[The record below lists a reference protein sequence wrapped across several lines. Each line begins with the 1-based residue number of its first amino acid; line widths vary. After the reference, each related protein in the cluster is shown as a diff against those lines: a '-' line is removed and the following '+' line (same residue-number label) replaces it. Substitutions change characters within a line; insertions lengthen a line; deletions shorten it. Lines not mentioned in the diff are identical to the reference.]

1 MRPADLT
8 AEHVRFGY
16 LARQSRALATNEV
29 DEGVSRSQA
38 KKQSRCTRA
47 ATGPK
52 RPERTFVTAA
62 ALTTLALAASIPG
75 ARAQT
80 ATQTPPKTA
89 TETAATPQ
97 SAESVSKTRDRQQHE
112 LEAKEKR
119 DRELQSDLARL
130 SEDRREINAR
140 LVETAAR
147 VQASEEKMTAVEDRL
162 AGFERQEK
170 AIRDSLAKEHGKI
183 SGLLAALQ
191 RMGRNPPPV
200 IITRREDA
208 LRMVRS
214 AMLIGVAFPGL
225 KEEAKAL
232 STKLTELVSIM
243 TRIRRDGE
251 TLRAEREKLN
261 AVQAQLASLLETKKQ
276 TLAER
281 QTELRQVRESAAEI
295 SKNVSDLSELI
306 SKLSQQVNTAP
317 AMPQMERENRDQ
329 VVAVLPPS
337 AAPPAA
343 PVQPAPSGPA
353 VARDAAV
360 SVPPAAAAPQEK
372 TEEVALL
379 TPSAPPAA
387 PEPPSSSI
395 VELAPTS
402 AGLMPGNPDRIRP
415 AIAFQNAKGKLS
427 LPARGRRVLGFGEKT
442 QYGGTSKGMVIETRY
457 SARVTSPCDGW
468 VVYAGEFRSYGQLLI
483 INAGGGYHVLVAG
496 LSRMDVGPGQFVLA
510 AEPIG
515 TMSGAPRTAQL
526 ATESTD
532 TSQSAP
538 HSSAPVLYIEFR
550 KDGQP
555 IDSNPWWAAS
565 HQKVQD

>member
-1 MRPADLT
+1 M
-8 AEHVRFGY
+8 
-16 LARQSRALATNEV
+16 
-29 DEGVSRSQA
+29 
-38 KKQSRCTRA
+38 
-47 ATGPK
+47 
-52 RPERTFVTAA
+52 TAA
-62 ALTTLALAASIPG
+62 ALTTLALTASILD

-80 ATQTPPKTA
+80 ATTTPAEAA
-89 TETAATPQ
+89 TTPQ
-97 SAESVSKTRDRQQHE
+97 SAESVAKTRDRQQHE
-112 LEAKEKR
+112 LEAKERR
-119 DRELQSDLARL
+119 DRELQKDLASL
-130 SEDRREINAR
+130 SDDRREINAR

-170 AIRDSLAKEHGKI
+170 SIRESLAKEHGKI

-225 KEEAKAL
+225 KDEAKAL

-251 TLRAEREKLN
+251 TLRAEREKLS

-281 QTELRQVRESAAEI
+281 QTELRQVREAAAEI

-306 SKLSQQVNTAP
+306 SKLSQQVDSAP
-317 AMPQMERENRDQ
+317 AMPQMERDNRDQ
-329 VVAVLPPS
+329 VVAVLPPTV
-337 AAPPAA
+337 AAPPAPGE
-343 PVQPAPSGPA
+343 PVPSGPAVNA

-360 SVPPAAAAPQEK
+360 AVPPGSTTTPPEK
-372 TEEVALL
+372 AEEVALL
-379 TPSAPPAA
+379 TPTAPAAA

-395 VELAPTS
+395 VELAPT
-402 AGLMPGNPDRIRP
+402 ATGLMPGNPDRIRP

-526 ATESTD
+526 ATENTE

-538 HSSAPVLYIEFR
+538 HASAPVLYIEFR

>member
-1 MRPADLT
+1 MRA
-8 AEHVRFGY
+8 V
-16 LARQSRALATNEV
+16 
-29 DEGVSRSQA
+29 
-38 KKQSRCTRA
+38 
-47 ATGPK
+47 TGPK
-52 RPERTFVTAA
+52 RPERPFVTAA
-62 ALTTLALAASIPG
+62 ALTTLALSLSIS
-75 ARAQT
+75 AVRAQT
-80 ATQTPPKTA
+80 AAPTNAAPTA
-89 TETAATPQ
+89 TTPQ
-97 SAESVSKTRDRQQHE
+97 SAEEASKKLDRQQHE
-112 LEAKEKR
+112 LEAKELR
-119 DRELQSDLARL
+119 DRELQKDLAIL
-130 SEDRREINAR
+130 TDDRREINAR

-147 VQASEEKMTAVEDRL
+147 VQASEEKMTAVEERL

-170 AIRDSLAKEHGKI
+170 ALRESLSKEHGKI

-225 KEEAKAL
+225 RDEAKIL
-232 STKLTELVSIM
+232 STKLTDLVSIM

-251 TLRAEREKLN
+251 TLRAEREKFN

-281 QTELRQVRESAAEI
+281 QTELRQVREAAAEI

-306 SKLSQQVNTAP
+306 SKLSQQVDTAP
-317 AMPQMERENRDQ
+317 AMPQVERESRDQ
-329 VVAVLPPS
+329 VVAVLPPTV
-337 AAPPAA
+337 AARPA
-343 PVQPAPSGPA
+343 PAESVPSGPA
-353 VARDAAV
+353 INAIARDAAV
-360 SVPPAAAAPQEK
+360 SIPPAAATPPEK

-379 TPSAPPAA
+379 SPGTPAAA

-395 VELAPTS
+395 VELAPTATS
-402 AGLMPGNPDRIRP
+402 LMPGNPDRIRP
-415 AIAFQNAKGKLS
+415 AIAFHEAKGKLS

-442 QYGGTSKGMVIETRY
+442 QYGGTSKGLVIETRY

-526 ATESTD
+526 ATEKTEI
-532 TSQSAP
+532 SQSAP